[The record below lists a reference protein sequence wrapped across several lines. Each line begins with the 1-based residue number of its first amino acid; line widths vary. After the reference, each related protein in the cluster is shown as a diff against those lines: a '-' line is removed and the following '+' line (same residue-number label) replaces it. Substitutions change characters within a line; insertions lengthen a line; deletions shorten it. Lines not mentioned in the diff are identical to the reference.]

1 LKEKYYYEE
10 LSRCLRN
17 GQLNKFRKLVSVS
30 DNFDI
35 FLDIK
40 KIPNRFESISKL
52 LLNYIEKLSSG
63 YQTSVLGDQIDAIRF
78 CTEFGL
84 LEKVLDEKEKKL
96 VEKIKRNK
104 LLLANLKDLFG
115 KVSDSLISYIHLTYP
130 RDLYNHF
137 MNRPNEYFTDRD
149 SFMEYVKNHFFN
161 QYTIYG
167 LSVRYLSSVQQFIDI
182 FNKNYAVF
190 RAKSE
195 NVLESRKFLEFN
207 IIYRTYFYEDDE
219 NHEYRDIKKHFV
231 SPENIL
237 NNYNNILSKEN
248 YNFYILSMVLL
259 GGLGPQGLGFTYST
273 PKGEVIEICS
283 DQKETEAIIIK
294 FKQYLKRKFLSKLEK
309 ELIDLN
315 IGSAIIKRI
324 IDFLSEVLNQK
335 DLINYYDKDS
345 ILRRIRIFLSQ
356 IDEFKEFDEFEIE
369 ELFSK
374 ISKAVLIILRDI
386 KLKDQF
392 MTRMDLVT
400 KGKLNSEDI
409 AKLTSLKGKSH
420 YDVLRERF
428 FYQYIIGWFYDIY
441 QHEKEKFDKEI

>member
-1 LKEKYYYEE
+1 
-10 LSRCLRN
+10 
-17 GQLNKFRKLVSVS
+17 
-30 DNFDI
+30 
-35 FLDIK
+35 
-40 KIPNRFESISKL
+40 
-52 LLNYIEKLSSG
+52 
-63 YQTSVLGDQIDAIRF
+63 
-78 CTEFGL
+78 
-84 LEKVLDEKEKKL
+84 
-96 VEKIKRNK
+96 
-104 LLLANLKDLFG
+104 
-115 KVSDSLISYIHLTYP
+115 
-130 RDLYNHF
+130 
-137 MNRPNEYFTDRD
+137 
-149 SFMEYVKNHFFN
+149 
-161 QYTIYG
+161 
-167 LSVRYLSSVQQFIDI
+167 
-182 FNKNYAVF
+182 
-190 RAKSE
+190 
-195 NVLESRKFLEFN
+195 
-207 IIYRTYFYEDDE
+207 
-219 NHEYRDIKKHFV
+219 
-231 SPENIL
+231 
-237 NNYNNILSKEN
+237 
-248 YNFYILSMVLL
+248 MVLL

-294 FKQYLKRKFLSKLEK
+294 FKQYLKRIFLTKLEK